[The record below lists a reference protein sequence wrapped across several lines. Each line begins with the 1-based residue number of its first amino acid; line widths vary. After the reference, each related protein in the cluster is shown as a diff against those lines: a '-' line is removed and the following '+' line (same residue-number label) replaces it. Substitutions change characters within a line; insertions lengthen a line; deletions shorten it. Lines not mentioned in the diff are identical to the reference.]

1 MLFEWDEAKNRS
13 NIEKHGLS
21 FETAVRIFGGPVLSA
36 IDARFDY
43 GELRELSIGRIDD
56 VVVIVV
62 AHTDRAGITRIISA
76 RPAKRVERMRYEQA
90 LQKRT
95 EP

>member
-1 MLFEWDEAKNRS
+1 MQFEWDDAKNRS

-21 FETAVRIFGGPVLSA
+21 FATAIRIFEGPVLTA

-43 GELRELSIGRIDD
+43 GEVRELSIGRIGNAMI
-56 VVVIVV
+56 IVV

-76 RPAKRVERMRYEQA
+76 RPAKKAERMRYEQA
-90 LQKRT
+90 ISQ
-95 EP
+95 